1 MWRLRHQLDAE
12 MPGESCILTHRGVGY
27 AYHPVER
34 LSQRTGSHPLR
45 LVGGSGNPASVGG
58 TFAGELAVPQAS
70 LARTAYL
77 STKRFLDVA
86 IAGLGLVVTAPLLLL
101 LGYLVKRE
109 SPGPAIFRQMRV
121 GEMGRTF
128 VMYKLRTMRRD
139 TAPYDYKPEDE
150 TDSRLTPLGRVLRK
164 WSLDELPQLVNIL
177 RGEMSLVGPRP
188 EQPFIVER
196 YEPWQRGRLL
206 VRPGLTGWWQVNGR
220 SDKPL
225 HLHTEYDLLYVQN
238 QSLWMDLK
246 ILLMTVPAVLGRR
259 GAR

>member
-1 MWRLRHQLDAE
+1 
-12 MPGESCILTHRGVGY
+12 
-27 AYHPVER
+27 
-34 LSQRTGSHPLR
+34 
-45 LVGGSGNPASVGG
+45 
-58 TFAGELAVPQAS
+58 AVPQAS